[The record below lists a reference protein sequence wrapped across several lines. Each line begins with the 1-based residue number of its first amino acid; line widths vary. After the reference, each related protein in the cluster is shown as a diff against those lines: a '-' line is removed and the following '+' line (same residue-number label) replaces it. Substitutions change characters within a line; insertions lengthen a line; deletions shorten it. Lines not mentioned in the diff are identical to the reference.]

1 MWVMFGE
8 ALQDFLSE
16 HEKMFMSDQQE
27 KTGTWKRTD
36 YMNLYFKVSTKW
48 LFFFKESVLQ

>member
-36 YMNLYFKVSTKW
+36 YMNLYFKVSTK
-48 LFFFKESVLQ
+48 